1 MYGKRRSIRLE
12 GYDYSEKG
20 LYFVTIDLE
29 SKKNL
34 LWKKENIFE
43 LNEIGI
49 LMEKCWLELENR
61 FLVQLDEY
69 VIMPNHFHG
78 ILRINRATTRVAR
91 TLNPNVGAGFMPA
104 QNINNNSIQNMA
116 NTLNPN
122 VGAGFMPAQNINN
135 NSIQNMANTLNPN
148 VEAGFMPAQNI
159 NNNSIQNM
167 ANTLNPNVG
176 AGFMPAQNINIDPA
190 QNIDINPALGNI
202 IGSFKSIFVWKYV
215 QSIKNQ
221 NWPKFFKRLWQRNY
235 YERIIRDNKEYL
247 AVKKYIRNNPKKL
260 LKTKIPRL
268 LEGF

>member
-122 VGAGFMPAQNINN
+122 VGAGFMPAQNIN
-135 NSIQNMANTLNPN
+135 
-148 VEAGFMPAQNI
+148 
-159 NNNSIQNM
+159 
-167 ANTLNPNVG
+167 
-176 AGFMPAQNINIDPA
+176 IDPA

-268 LEGF
+268 LEGC

>member
-122 VGAGFMPAQNINN
+122 VGAGFMPAQNIN
-135 NSIQNMANTLNPN
+135 
-148 VEAGFMPAQNI
+148 
-159 NNNSIQNM
+159 
-167 ANTLNPNVG
+167 
-176 AGFMPAQNINIDPA
+176 IDPA